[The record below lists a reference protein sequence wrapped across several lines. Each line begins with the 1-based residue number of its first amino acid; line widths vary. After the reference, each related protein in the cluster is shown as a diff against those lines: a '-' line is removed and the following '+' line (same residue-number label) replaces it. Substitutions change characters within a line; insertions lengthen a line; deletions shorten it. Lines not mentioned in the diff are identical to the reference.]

1 MMLGKACF
9 FFCQC
14 SLGVFFR
21 NKNFSR
27 WEGLGG
33 KKKGDLV
40 DRTADMRDF
49 SFPKFYFFPHPLAFF
64 SSECKT
70 CDT

>member
-1 MMLGKACF
+1 MLGKACF

-14 SLGVFFR
+14 SLGVFFEIKIFR
-21 NKNFSR
+21 VGR
-27 WEGLGG
+27 AWGA

-49 SFPKFYFFPHPLAFF
+49 SFPKFYFFSHPLAFF